1 MVNRTRRTGAPEA
14 RPVNRLRPHTDD
26 PWTALKKAWQSV
38 GSRLPELG
46 KDARC
51 YAAVQIDRAKL
62 AATKAGTAVALG
74 IFGLF
79 AGVALFAIAFIVLLQ
94 GVVGG
99 LAAALDGN
107 TWLASLI
114 TGAAILLLMF
124 GSIAFA
130 LRRMAAG
137 RLRRL
142 EERYECHSAR
152 HRASVTPPPA
162 PGMKPVGGKP

>member
-1 MVNRTRRTGAPEA
+1 MVIRTRRTGAPEA
-14 RPVNRLRPHTDD
+14 RPANRLHAPADD
-26 PWTALKKAWQSV
+26 PWTALKKAWRSV
-38 GSRLPELG
+38 GTRLPELQ

-51 YAAVQIDRAKL
+51 YAAVQIDRVKL
-62 AATKAGTAVALG
+62 AATKTATAVALG

-114 TGAAILLLMF
+114 TGAAVLVLMF
-124 GSIAFA
+124 GSIAFV
-130 LRRMAAG
+130 LRRQRAG

-142 EERYECHSAR
+142 EERYECHMSR
-152 HRASVTPPPA
+152 HRATVAAPPA
-162 PGMKPVGGKP
+162 PVGGKS